1 MSIKITEPPAF
12 IPDSLC
18 ARMRVYD
25 GRESWLEAR
34 KARIAAGGIGSTTA
48 GALLGVSPWRTKWD
62 VWAAVH
68 APQLLDDSTPDA
80 RLLARG
86 LALEPLVDMLYKQR
100 TMSETWGVDEYIT
113 IAHSDG
119 VLVSSPDALV
129 QGLDEVGVAEYK
141 VIAPWN
147 ADYWP
152 SSDLEVRTL
161 ADLDEA
167 SVMGRWP
174 IARQYVVQAM
184 VHLIC
189 SQLDFVDV
197 FAVFA
202 KDVELGYEVENWD
215 SPIAVEGTACM
226 RIWRDD
232 DTLAAVYSAIMS
244 AHKEIIANNKEPW
257 DCAPPAPWDSTRD
270 PLNGKR
276 EATEDE
282 RDVLAEIAQLSAK
295 SKANKSR
302 LDHLRAGLRDA
313 IADSGVKAVYAES
326 TAGKISASIAKS
338 GRFTIRGL

>member
-1 MSIKITEPPAF
+1 MTTNTSAPEWLTSTLKPA
-12 IPDSLC
+12 L
-18 ARMRVYD
+18 RVYGTRD
-25 GRESWLEAR
+25 EWLTAR

-62 VWAAVH
+62 VWAQVH
-68 APQLLDDSTPDA
+68 APQLLSDSTPDA

-86 LALEPLVDMLYKQR
+86 LALEPLVDRLYQQR
-100 TMSETWGVDEYIT
+100 TMSTTWGVEEYMT
-113 IAHSDG
+113 VSHSDG
-119 VLVSSPDALV
+119 ILVSSPDAFV

-152 SSDLEVRTL
+152 SGDLEVRTL

-184 VHLIC
+184 MHLIC

-215 SPIAVEGTACM
+215 SPIAVEGTACL
-226 RIWRDD
+226 RIWRDEE
-232 DTLAAVYSAIMS
+232 TLAAVYAAIKA
-244 AHKEIIANNKEPW
+244 AHAEIIVEGKEPW
-257 DCAPPAPWDSTRD
+257 DCKPPAPWDSTRD
-270 PLNGKR
+270 PLAGKR
-276 EATEDE
+276 DATPEE
-282 RDVLAEIAQLSAK
+282 RDMLAEIAQLSAK
-295 SKANKSR
+295 NKANKTR
-302 LDHLRAGLRDA
+302 LDHLRADLRDQ
-313 IADSGVKAVYAES
+313 IADSGVKAIAAES
-326 TAGKISASIAKS
+326 SAGKISASIAKS